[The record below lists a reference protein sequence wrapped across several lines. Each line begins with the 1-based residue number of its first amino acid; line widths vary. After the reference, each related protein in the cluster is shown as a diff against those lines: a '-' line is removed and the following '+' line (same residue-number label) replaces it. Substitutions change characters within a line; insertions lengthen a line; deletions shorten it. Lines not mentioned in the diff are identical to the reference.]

1 MARRLSEFAG
11 TLIHG
16 LNCCCCLSSPGSD
29 RGSIELNPMM
39 VPLPSEESFNVAVES
54 TATETIERIA
64 SEGSSSAGRP
74 VLIED
79 ITPNALPTTVQLSEF
94 QKRGTQIRRWIDNPQ
109 EPHCHISKTTL
120 TWPQLADMGFSLR
133 ESDTTTLG
141 DLDPHRVD
149 VPIPGN
155 VSHFYACSNGNLT
168 CVWDGFAGEGAIAL
182 NTIKRQKGCTAPH
195 ISEITQAIYTR
206 HHAIDRLRYVF
217 VRNVV
222 NEETLEF
229 VQHHLYTEAHGPK
242 WPHWVPRA
250 WKVGTPRYDAL
261 LGTRIGKVV
270 GYLVLGAFDRGT
282 RRIKQIYTWPSM
294 SGSSVNLRFDIEVI
308 AWL

>member
-16 LNCCCCLSSPGSD
+16 LNCCCCLSGPDSERS
-29 RGSIELNPMM
+29 SIELNPMM
-39 VPLPSEESFNVAVES
+39 VPLPSEDNSIVADE
-54 TATETIERIA
+54 TPATETIERI
-64 SEGSSSAGRP
+64 SFEGSSSTKERA
-74 VLIED
+74 LIED

-94 QKRGTQIRRWIDNPQ
+94 QERGAQIRRWIDDPQ
-109 EPHCHISKTTL
+109 EHNCHISKSTL
-120 TWPQLADMGFSLR
+120 TWPQLAEMGYSLR

-155 VSHFYACSNGNLT
+155 VSRFYACSNGNST

-182 NTIKRQKGCTAPH
+182 NTIKRQKGSPAPQ
-195 ISEITQAIYTR
+195 ISQITQAIYTR

-222 NEETLEF
+222 NEETLDF
-229 VQHHLYTEAHGPK
+229 VQHQLYTEAHGPK

-294 SGSSVNLRFDIEVI
+294 SGSSVNFRFDIEVI
-308 AWL
+308 A